1 MTKRNE
7 KDVSMSRDE
16 FNKYVAT
23 ALMSGS
29 KKIAYCKIEGNNF
42 YGGMTDS
49 LEDALE
55 KCREYYKENSDADLC
70 IGDYTGAV
78 TIWDTKDILYELG
91 YITQDEYNS
100 YLMEQEAI
108 V

>member
-1 MTKRNE
+1 MKERIGGFWMTKRNE

-29 KKIAYCKIEGNNF
+29 KKIAYCKIEETTF
-42 YGGMTDS
+42 
-49 LEDALE
+49 
-55 KCREYYKENSDADLC
+55 
-70 IGDYTGAV
+70 
-78 TIWDTKDILYELG
+78 
-91 YITQDEYNS
+91 
-100 YLMEQEAI
+100 ME